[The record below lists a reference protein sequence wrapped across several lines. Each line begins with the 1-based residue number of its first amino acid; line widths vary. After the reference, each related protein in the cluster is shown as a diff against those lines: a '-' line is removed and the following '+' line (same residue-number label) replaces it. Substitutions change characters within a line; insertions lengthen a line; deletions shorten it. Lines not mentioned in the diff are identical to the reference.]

1 MCSHC
6 VIQISLSTEGSGHV
20 AMWSLSQYGQSGLF
34 SKHISRGKLQWDVST
49 SRVFVGLQTAVI
61 HTVSWNC
68 TLPLVTGL
76 VNNVAVQLNAVAR
89 ASTTSHHSTVQ
100 AVTLHLTW
108 PCVWKLPTVMVA
120 MAMAAIMIMMIMW
133 LGEHTETM
141 LSGGGHQG
149 VLKMRSGCVHWP
161 RTSFRIRDIYVCSGT
176 SL

>member
-89 ASTTSHHSTVQ
+89 ASTTSHHSASSHTTPY
-100 AVTLHLTW
+100 VTLCLKIAYCDGCYGNGCHYDNDDNVTGWAYRNNVVGRRAPRGFENAFWL
-108 PCVWKLPTVMVA
+108 CSLAEDKL
-120 MAMAAIMIMMIMW
+120 
-133 LGEHTETM
+133 
-141 LSGGGHQG
+141 QN
-149 VLKMRSGCVHWP
+149 
-161 RTSFRIRDIYVCSGT
+161 
-176 SL
+176 